1 MSNGCEEMTKS
12 EIMNC
17 AAILAAGIM
26 ANDSSRT
33 VYSAES
39 AVQLMNQVAAL
50 IQSDLNDVDYF

>member
-1 MSNGCEEMTKS
+1 MTKS